1 MDLIAKAKISGVPS
15 RFRMGGG
22 VREGGVKSHVHS
34 KGYLLRCGKGA
45 SVPHLPLDGDYFVSA
60 QTLWT

>member
-1 MDLIAKAKISGVPS
+1 MDLIAKAKISGVFCS
-15 RFRMGGG
+15 RFRMGG

>member
-1 MDLIAKAKISGVPS
+1 MDLIAKAKISGVFSAVPH
-15 RFRMGGG
+15 GG

-34 KGYLLRCGKGA
+34 KGYLLRCGKWP

-60 QTLWT
+60 QTLWTE